1 MVRKL
6 VVCFLSPLKGLGF
19 VPISLGIS
27 GVEEREDVVV
37 DGAWGDGVRVG
48 GLGLLGQPK
57 EPVIGDTGLVG
68 TGATT
73 GGGVGTLGGGGGG
86 GVACLLGAREGMR
99 DGGLTPDGAG
109 VLSPVWGAGFSEVPE
124 SHWFASTKRTPG
136 MRFVVSGYG
145 RPVSSV
151 I

>member
-6 VVCFLSPLKGLGF
+6 VRCFLSPLKGLGF

-37 DGAWGDGVRVG
+37 GGAWGDGVRVG
-48 GLGLLGQPK
+48 GLGLLGRPK

-68 TGATT
+68 MGATT
-73 GGGVGTLGGGGGG
+73 RVGTLG
-86 GVACLLGAREGMR
+86 GVACLLGAREGMH

-109 VLSPVWGAGFSEVPE
+109 VLSPVWGAGFSGVPE
-124 SHWFASTKRTPG
+124 SHWFASTKRAPG

-145 RPVSSV
+145 RPVLSV

>member
-1 MVRKL
+1 M
-6 VVCFLSPLKGLGF
+6 VCFLSPLKGLGF

-48 GLGLLGQPK
+48 GLGLLGRPK

-73 GGGVGTLGGGGGG
+73 GV
-86 GVACLLGAREGMR
+86 GVACLLGAREGMH

>member
-37 DGAWGDGVRVG
+37 GGAWGDGVRVG
-48 GLGLLGQPK
+48 G
-57 EPVIGDTGLVG
+57 TGLVG

-73 GGGVGTLGGGGGG
+73 GGGVGTLGGGGGC
-86 GVACLLGAREGMR
+86 GVACLLGAREGMH

-109 VLSPVWGAGFSEVPE
+109 VLSPVWSAGFSEVPE

-145 RPVSSV
+145 RPVPSV